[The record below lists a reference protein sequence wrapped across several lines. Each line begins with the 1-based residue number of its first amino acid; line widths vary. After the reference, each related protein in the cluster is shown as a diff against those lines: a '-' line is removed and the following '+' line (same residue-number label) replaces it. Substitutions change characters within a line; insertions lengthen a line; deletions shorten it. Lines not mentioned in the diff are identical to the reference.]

1 MNRAELLEKV
11 TAIAADMGLIDETRV
26 LAESEPF
33 TAIGIDEID
42 IIEIVDELE
51 EEVDYDIP
59 DDALDD
65 PPNTIGGLLDLFEGA
80 LEEEG

>member
-1 MNRAELLEKV
+1 MNRVELLEKI
-11 TAIAADMGLIDETRV
+11 TAVAADMGLIDETRV

-33 TAIGIDEID
+33 TALGIDEID

-51 EEVDYDIP
+51 EEIDYDIP

-65 PPNTIGGLLDLFEGA
+65 PPTTIGGLLDLFQGA
-80 LEEEG
+80 FEED